1 MNTTTAPET
10 SNQTTTDQTATNP
23 ESSLTSPQQLCRPIE
38 GRMLAGVAAG
48 IARYFDVDVTVI
60 RIVFAVHTVIGGAG
74 VPIYLAGWLLIPEEG
89 SEQSIASSFIQSLQ
103 TRSR

>member
-10 SNQTTTDQTATNP
+10 SNQTATNP
-23 ESSLTSPQQLCRPIE
+23 DASLTSPQQLSRPIE

-48 IARYFDVDVTVI
+48 VARYFDVDVTVI
-60 RIVFAVHTVIGGAG
+60 RIVFAVLTVIGGAG

-89 SEQSIASSFIQSLQ
+89 SEQSIASSFIHSLQ
-103 TRSR
+103 ARSR